1 VRVKFCQPGRHFFTD
16 GPCAVG
22 INCARYFVRRASTP
36 KGFRRIERLLIVD
49 DDREL
54 CELVAEL
61 LEGEGF
67 EVEVSNRSG
76 EGLARALSGEH
87 SLVVL
92 DVMMPGMNGFEVLR
106 RLRAEG
112 SSVHVLMLTARGEDI
127 DRIVGLEIGA
137 DDYLPKPFNPR
148 ELVARI
154 QAVLRRARA
163 TTAARAAGA
172 ASDGAPPT
180 PERITVGDVEV
191 DTGTRH
197 VRRAG
202 AGVEL
207 TNVEYEILVILLSA
221 AGRVVTREELVR
233 SALGREI
240 SVFDRSIDMHISHL
254 RKKLGRRAGEVERI
268 KTVRGV
274 GYIYARPARDGEGG
288 TGRRVEG

>member
-1 VRVKFCQPGRHFFTD
+1 M
-16 GPCAVG
+16 
-22 INCARYFVRRASTP
+22 
-36 KGFRRIERLLIVD
+36 ERLLIVD

-67 EVEVSNRSG
+67 DVEVENRSDA
-76 EGLARALSGEH
+76 GLARALSGEH

-112 SSVHVLMLTARGEDI
+112 SGVHVLMLTARGDDV

-154 QAVLRRARA
+154 QAVLRRVREA
-163 TTAARAAGA
+163 TTTRAASPHASSGA
-172 ASDGAPPT
+172 

-197 VRRAG
+197 VRRDG
-202 AGVEL
+202 ESVEL
-207 TNVEYEILVILLSA
+207 TNVEYEILVILLSS

-274 GYIYARPARDGEGG
+274 GYIYARPPAG
-288 TGRRVEG
+288 

>member
-1 VRVKFCQPGRHFFTD
+1 M
-16 GPCAVG
+16 
-22 INCARYFVRRASTP
+22 
-36 KGFRRIERLLIVD
+36 ERLLIVD

-67 EVEVSNRSG
+67 ELEVSNRSD

-112 SSVHVLMLTARGEDI
+112 SSIHVLMLTARGDDV

-154 QAVLRRARA
+154 QAVLRRARTTTRA
-163 TTAARAAGA
+163 SASSTAAG
-172 ASDGAPPT
+172 SS
-180 PERITVGDVEV
+180 PERITVGDVEI

-202 AGVEL
+202 ETAEL

-268 KTVRGV
+268 KTVRGI
-274 GYIYARPARDGEGG
+274 GYIYARPMEAGG
-288 TGRRVEG
+288 ASE